1 MTELDV
7 SDWVPYP
14 LPEVLAFFS
23 DPRNLPR
30 IMPAELDARI
40 VSISRV
46 PPPPPGDPA
55 AAGPGTEIALTFR
68 VAPPLPLRARWL
80 ARIVAFEPGVAF
92 EDEQAEGPFAAWRHR
107 HEFRAERRVAGGAEV
122 DGTIVRD
129 LVRFE
134 VGYGPLGTLAARL
147 VVGPR
152 MRAAFR
158 HRQAAL
164 PGMLAAARDAAGQPR

>member
-7 SDWVPYP
+7 SGWVPFP

-46 PPPPPGDPA
+46 PPAPPGDPA

-68 VAPPLPLRARWL
+68 PAPPLPFRARWR

-107 HEFRAERRVAGGAEV
+107 HEFRAERRTVEGRAI
-122 DGTIVRD
+122 DGTVVRD

-134 VGYGPLGTLAARL
+134 VGFRPLGALAARL

-158 HRQAAL
+158 HRQRAL
-164 PGMLAAARDAAGQPR
+164 PGLLEAARRFSAP